1 MDRSYI
7 DKTTRELELLFE
19 ESFNGYDILVKI
31 DHELSFRRRQKAI
44 NLRGKVQQR
53 LAELGEYPKEKVKQN
68 SIEIIINSLYEQKFS
83 ETLHSWRSYVLKL
96 SDNQCNKEDI
106 RRILDTIYEIWEGNF
121 EDHVFFILVD
131 DELRS
136 LNITDNYSSGILSHF
151 GYRVH
156 VRMLERRSILVELM
170 NAYIPPVV
178 NYKEWGRSN
187 SHERKKKMLHTLSG
201 LAFPHRNQKEFIG
214 AVKVWDDDCEFIK
227 KYY

>member
-1 MDRSYI
+1 
-7 DKTTRELELLFE
+7 
-19 ESFNGYDILVKI
+19 
-31 DHELSFRRRQKAI
+31 
-44 NLRGKVQQR
+44 
-53 LAELGEYPKEKVKQN
+53 
-68 SIEIIINSLYEQKFS
+68 
-83 ETLHSWRSYVLKL
+83 
-96 SDNQCNKEDI
+96 
-106 RRILDTIYEIWEGNF
+106 IYEIWEGNF

-227 KYY
+227 KYF

>member
-7 DKTTRELELLFE
+7 DKTSIELELLFE

-106 RRILDTIYEIWEGNF
+106 RRILGVI
-121 EDHVFFILVD
+121 
-131 DELRS
+131 
-136 LNITDNYSSGILSHF
+136 
-151 GYRVH
+151 
-156 VRMLERRSILVELM
+156 
-170 NAYIPPVV
+170 
-178 NYKEWGRSN
+178 
-187 SHERKKKMLHTLSG
+187 
-201 LAFPHRNQKEFIG
+201 
-214 AVKVWDDDCEFIK
+214 VKCGVWPTQAASCF
-227 KYY
+227 